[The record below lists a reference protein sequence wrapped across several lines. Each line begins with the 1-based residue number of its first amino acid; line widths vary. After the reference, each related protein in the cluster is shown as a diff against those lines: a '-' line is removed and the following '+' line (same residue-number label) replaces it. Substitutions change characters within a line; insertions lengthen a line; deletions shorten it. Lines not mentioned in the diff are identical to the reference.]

1 MPEDKYLDIRDLD
14 AGYGRSQVLFG
25 VTLNVPWRGGVAILG
40 RNGAGKTTLM
50 KAIVG
55 ELPLLGGS
63 IMLDSRDVGQLP
75 TEKRI
80 RLGVG
85 YVPQEHA
92 VFARLSV
99 RDNLAVGAM
108 TNRDSRAVNRILEI
122 FPKLGQRMDQVAGT
136 LSGGERKM
144 LAIGRA
150 LLSDPRLLLLDEP
163 TEGVWI
169 GVIEEITERLVVLA
183 KEIAVVIVEQ
193 HLDLALQ
200 VASHAYVLDR
210 GRVALVGSLR
220 LVPPMEPSSWWS
232 VRLLDVRKRFRS
244 REMRMI
250 YRVAAAVFAGSLL
263 AGAAAAQST
272 TPSGEK
278 PETNCTTSPAATTGR
293 AGEKTSNSMAM
304 EKSAILPDAGGS
316 NSAAPTVQSGGKPM
330 EVRSECPLDSKA
342 K

>member
-1 MPEDKYLDIRDLD
+1 VPEDKYLDIRDLD

-25 VTLNVPWRGGVAILG
+25 VTLDVPWRGGVAILG

-63 IMLDSRDVGQLP
+63 ITLDKRDVGQLP
-75 TEKRI
+75 TEQRI
-80 RLGVG
+80 RLGIG
-85 YVPQEHA
+85 YVPQEHS

-122 FPKLGQRMDQVAGT
+122 FPKLGQRLDQVAGT

-169 GVIEEITERLVVLA
+169 GVIEEITERLIVLA

-193 HLDLALQ
+193 HLDLALR
-200 VASHAYVLDR
+200 VASQAYVLDR
-210 GRVALVGSLR
+210 GRVAL
-220 LVPPMEPSSWWS
+220 
-232 VRLLDVRKRFRS
+232 
-244 REMRMI
+244 
-250 YRVAAAVFAGSLL
+250 
-263 AGAAAAQST
+263 
-272 TPSGEK
+272 
-278 PETNCTTSPAATTGR
+278 TG
-293 AGEKTSNSMAM
+293 
-304 EKSAILPDAGGS
+304 
-316 NSAAPTVQSGGKPM
+316 SAA
-330 EVRSECPLDSKA
+330 EVRHDPKLLQYLA
-342 K
+342 P